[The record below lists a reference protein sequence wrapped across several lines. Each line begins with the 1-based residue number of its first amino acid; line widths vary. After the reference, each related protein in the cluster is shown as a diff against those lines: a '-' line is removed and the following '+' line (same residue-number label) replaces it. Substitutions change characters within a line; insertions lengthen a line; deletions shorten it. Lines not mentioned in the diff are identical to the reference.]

1 MIIGSQRM
9 GWSTNIKQIHIMK
22 NKLKK
27 LFDKK
32 ATFKFGPIR
41 VSKTVYPHGKKQM
54 SLTGDSEF
62 YGLQEGKL

>member
-1 MIIGSQRM
+1 MK
-9 GWSTNIKQIHIMK
+9 ST

-62 YGLQEGKL
+62 YGIQEGKL